1 MGQLRSARYGCL
13 GGRFACDF
21 FIKLFKIKEIMINV
35 PFLLKIILQ
44 IIELLLGSDV
54 FGDDEKSTLQGIVD
68 NVNTIR
74 AGHGKH

>member
-1 MGQLRSARYGCL
+1 MFGWTFCLR
-13 GGRFACDF
+13 
-21 FIKLFKIKEIMINV
+21 LFYQTIKIKEIMINV